1 MVEYLIEPRTRK
13 HVKGRRFVS
22 FGGKNRKQLLNTGV
36 DAIKTASK
44 KVVHKTDQFLG
55 NEIVDSAAKPSDERI
70 VRLKHIID
78 QNSRNVEEIII
89 LQEKREEIL
98 NQLMQTL

>member
-22 FGGKNRKQLLNTGV
+22 FAGKNRKQLLNTGV

-44 KVVHKTDQFLG
+44 KVVHKTD
-55 NEIVDSAAKPSDERI
+55 
-70 VRLKHIID
+70 
-78 QNSRNVEEIII
+78 
-89 LQEKREEIL
+89 
-98 NQLMQTL
+98 